1 VDFYIALIFQFGGNF
16 APSGSFFCH
25 GQLVSISEYTA
36 LFALVGTTYG
46 GDGVT
51 TFALPD
57 LRGRVPVH
65 LGQGPGLANRQIGEQ
80 SGQET
85 ATLTLNQLPSH
96 AHPAVLQLPAA
107 TATASGFVAGSGL
120 LPGQTE
126 EELYATTSNATAAT
140 QTLTLAAS
148 SSGNQP
154 FDIMQPYLALSYCIQ
169 MEGIFPS
176 RS

>member
-1 VDFYIALIFQFGGNF
+1 MEFYIALIFQFGGNF
-16 APSGSFFCH
+16 APLGSLFCN
-25 GQLVSISEYTA
+25 GQLVSIAEYTA

-57 LRGRVPVH
+57 LRGRVPMH
-65 LGQGPGLANRQIGEQ
+65 QGQGPGLSSRFL
-80 SGQET
+80 GQQGGAET
-85 ATLTLNQLPSH
+85 ATLTINQLPLHLH
-96 AHPAVLQLPAA
+96 AASLQLPAA
-107 TATASGFVAGSGL
+107 TATSAGFIADSGL

-126 EELYATTSNATAAT
+126 EELYATTSNATAAL
-140 QTLTLAAS
+140 QSLSLAS
-148 SSGNQP
+148 SGPGGQP
-154 FDIMQPYLALSYCIQ
+154 FSIMQPYLALSYCIQ